1 MSKILPARQFQLQHD
16 NNELEN
22 VCPRY
27 QKWLKKIT
35 NQKVPDKKI
44 QNCREKAQSNS
55 KSYMNFFSSRLSKRK
70 RNKNKCDRHGSSE
83 SDDQHVLNG
92 KSKEKPLRSKSIFF
106 RIRQKGRNFGI
117 RCKTSVELWRKW
129 IKRGIHWDR
138 SPLKPVD
145 IDIISAAKPDNN
157 KLKDFPKKSIIN
169 EIIPEEDEE
178 DCESIVGRPSK
189 QSEKVAHSANGGS
202 VTLPSQAQT
211 KDKSPERNFL
221 SEISYIQR
229 ASNLFKHSKPN
240 DEGETS
246 KGNSASANGSV
257 EEADRITGK
266 VANGGG
272 GGGGNQAK
280 YPMND
285 LASMDIGRIEKI
297 ESASEKANGI
307 ASASAGAGRP
317 RVPPPPHGALNRAF
331 NKLKLFF

>member
-1 MSKILPARQFQLQHD
+1 MPTTQ
-16 NNELEN
+16 
-22 VCPRY
+22 
-27 QKWLKKIT
+27 
-35 NQKVPDKKI
+35 
-44 QNCREKAQSNS
+44 
-55 KSYMNFFSSRLSKRK
+55 
-70 RNKNKCDRHGSSE
+70 
-83 SDDQHVLNG
+83 
-92 KSKEKPLRSKSIFF
+92 
-106 RIRQKGRNFGI
+106 
-117 RCKTSVELWRKW
+117 
-129 IKRGIHWDR
+129 
-138 SPLKPVD
+138 
-145 IDIISAAKPDNN
+145 
-157 KLKDFPKKSIIN
+157 
-169 EIIPEEDEE
+169 EE

-202 VTLPSQAQT
+202 VTLPNQAQT

-257 EEADRITGK
+257 AEADRTTGK
-266 VANGGG
+266 VANGS
-272 GGGGNQAK
+272 GNQAK

-297 ESASEKANGI
+297 ESASAKANGI